1 MPKFKDK
8 GIGPALNM
16 AKLTPEGV
24 TSRFEITQN
33 IIKAKNSTEYD
44 RNVAVI
50 DIEGPIGWEFEKWWN
65 DEPQD
70 TTGKV
75 VRDKIAEINALNVDE
90 IKVNIIE
97 SPGGV
102 IEDGIA
108 IYEALRKQEVPV
120 TTEVI
125 GYAASMATTIM
136 LAGDVRKVSANAVGL
151 DHSAMVPMPYH
162 YMNSTELRT
171 ALDEAEMLDRRIN
184 AIKEKHGV
192 DLNYTKPFRE
202 ADNGNGKWMNAE
214 ELVEAGL
221 ATEIF
226 EPYSQRAVASVNI
239 DKFKA
244 VAKTF
249 GLPKLPPQPKN
260 VQVNGQEP
268 INHNADNKEE
278 PFMALSA
285 EDKQDIAEIF
295 AQGFAAMNKTKEDA
309 TVQTPAAPVKT
320 AQPVNEV
327 EVAFEGDPT
336 NQEDL
341 DDHVKK
347 IEMAQLKQATNF
359 NDIDSVRKYQKA
371 VNEVMGRTASKA
383 NPSTNSSLVQDPIK
397 PEGNDEKAI
406 NKKDTREAMKAIN
419 KRDNKEG

>member
-309 TVQTPAAPVKT
+309 TVQTPAAPAKT

>member
-309 TVQTPAAPVKT
+309 TVQTPAAPAKT

-341 DDHVKK
+341 DNHVKK